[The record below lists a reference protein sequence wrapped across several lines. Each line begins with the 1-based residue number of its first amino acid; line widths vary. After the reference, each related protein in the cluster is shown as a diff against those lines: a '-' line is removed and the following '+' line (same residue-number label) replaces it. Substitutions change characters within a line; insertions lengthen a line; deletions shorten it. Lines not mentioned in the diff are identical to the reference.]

1 MSDTLLLC
9 RRCGILQPIAP
20 AGRRSAAVD
29 DDAAEELALFRAAHA
44 GHGIDEA
51 HRLPDT
57 SLADLPVWDPMAT
70 RWFQVATATETLFVR
85 SGRSSVDEPR
95 GYVVASAPPPASHEA
110 VDVDAPLLRRALD
123 RHFYP
128 HTVRSAA
135 IERFV
140 DIVLDLCADLDPHAV
155 DTSFDDTRLPNTGIA
170 PFPPELCSTLLE
182 RCSGLFNAWE
192 LERVRVFVVDHSL
205 EDGALALRVRRSL
218 VTHAA

>member
-9 RRCGILQPIAP
+9 RRCGILQPIEP
-20 AGRRSAAVD
+20 AGRRAAD
-29 DDAAEELALFRAAHA
+29 IDEEAAAELALFRAAHA
-44 GHGIDEA
+44 AHGIDEA

-57 SLADLPVWDPMAT
+57 NLADLPVWDPMAT
-70 RWFQVATATETLFVR
+70 SWFQVATATETLYVR

-95 GYVVASAPPPASHEA
+95 GYVVASTPPTSFDS

-128 HTVRSAA
+128 HAVRSAA

-140 DIVLDLCADLDPHAV
+140 DIVLDLCTDLDPQAV

-170 PFPPELCSTLLE
+170 PFPPALRATLLE
-182 RCSGLFNAWE
+182 RCSPLFNDWE
-192 LERVRVFVVDHSL
+192 LERVRVFVVDHCL

-218 VTHAA
+218 VTRAA